1 VSVIGASEVLAFMGT
16 VTRGDVGAPYGRCI
30 DCDCKT
36 RSHVLEPAEYEIHI
50 AEGRMGPA
58 HNRNQSHSEVNDSE
72 VFEMVVGPKVLCHKC
87 WLIKQSKGEGY
98 RCE

>member
-1 VSVIGASEVLAFMGT
+1 MRVKSCLFMRT
-16 VTRGDVGAPYGRCI
+16 VTRDDVNAPYGKCI
-30 DCDCKT
+30 DCGCKT